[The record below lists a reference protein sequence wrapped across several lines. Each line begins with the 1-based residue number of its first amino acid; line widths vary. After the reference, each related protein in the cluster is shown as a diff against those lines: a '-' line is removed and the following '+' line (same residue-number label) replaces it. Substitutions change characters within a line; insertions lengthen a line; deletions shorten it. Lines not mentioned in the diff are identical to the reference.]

1 MEKYRDRFIIYVLVA
16 VTNCF
21 SIIGVCP
28 VPQLIISSQ
37 TQACANTVILINT
50 GMYMEKYGDHFNIY
64 VLVAVTNC
72 TSIVGVYTVV
82 IDHFFPS
89 TGMC

>member
-1 MEKYRDRFIIYVLVA
+1 
-16 VTNCF
+16 
-21 SIIGVCP
+21 
-28 VPQLIISSQ
+28 
-37 TQACANTVILINT
+37 
-50 GMYMEKYGDHFNIY
+50 MEKYGNHFNID

-72 TSIVGVYTVV
+72 TSIKVVYSVV

>member
-1 MEKYRDRFIIYVLVA
+1 
-16 VTNCF
+16 
-21 SIIGVCP
+21 
-28 VPQLIISSQ
+28 
-37 TQACANTVILINT
+37 
-50 GMYMEKYGDHFNIY
+50 MEKYGDHFNID

-72 TSIVGVYTVV
+72 TSILGVYSVV

>member
-1 MEKYRDRFIIYVLVA
+1 ME
-16 VTNCF
+16 
-21 SIIGVCP
+21 
-28 VPQLIISSQ
+28 
-37 TQACANTVILINT
+37 
-50 GMYMEKYGDHFNIY
+50 EYGNHLNIH

-72 TSIVGVYTVV
+72 TCILGVYPVVIV

>member
-1 MEKYRDRFIIYVLVA
+1 MEKYDY
-16 VTNCF
+16 N
-21 SIIGVCP
+21 
-28 VPQLIISSQ
+28 
-37 TQACANTVILINT
+37 
-50 GMYMEKYGDHFNIY
+50 YNID

-72 TSIVGVYTVV
+72 TSIIGVYSVV